1 MGRVESGSSG
11 RGGGDVGGDASSG
24 DVDGVAALTNFLEQI
39 LTVAVAV
46 VRLEDNGDI
55 RIIVIHILFW
65 LLIFRKH
72 KIASNV

>member
-11 RGGGDVGGDASSG
+11 RGGGDVGGDTSSG
-24 DVDGVAALTNFLEQI
+24 DVDGVTTLTNFLEQI

-55 RIIVIHILFW
+55 RIVMLC
-65 LLIFRKH
+65 
-72 KIASNV
+72 